1 MPASRRMLRWARAAR
16 KGGLAVAWTLIACTI
31 QGVLLLLP
39 GRAKIA
45 FARFYWAPMAWSIGL
60 DVRVIGAALP
70 RGRRVIFAANHCSWL
85 DIPVL
90 GGRFEA
96 CFVSKDE
103 IARWPLVSTVA
114 KLGRTVFVSRQRAA
128 TGRERD
134 DMHGRLV
141 AGDNLLLFPEG
152 TSSDGGRVLPFRTSF
167 FSIAEQAAW
176 PEGDPPLVVPI
187 SVAYDRLAGLPTGRS
202 SRAVFAWYGDMDLA
216 SHFWQLAQW
225 RGMRA
230 TVLVHPPLDPR
241 EFASRKVLAQA
252 AWEAVAGGAAAL
264 RQNRPAR
271 SLHEVA
277 PNAAGHVV
285 FA

>member
-1 MPASRRMLRWARAAR
+1 MPASLRLVRQARAAR
-16 KGGLAVAWTLIACTI
+16 RGAGAVAWTLVACLI
-31 QGVLLLLP
+31 QALLLALP
-39 GRAKIA
+39 GHAKVA
-45 FARFYWAPMAWSIGL
+45 FARFYWATITRLIGL
-60 DVRVIGAALP
+60 DVCVIGAAVP
-70 RGRRVIFAANHCSWL
+70 GRRVIFAANHSSWL

-114 KLGRTVFVSRQRAA
+114 KLGRTVFVSRQRTA

-134 DMHGRLV
+134 DMHGRMV

-176 PEGDPPLVVPI
+176 PEGDPPLIVPI
-187 SVAYDRLAGLPTGRS
+187 SVVYDRLAGLPTGRS
-202 SRAVFAWYGDMDLA
+202 SRSVFAWYGDMNLA

-225 RGMRA
+225 RGMRV
-230 TVLVHPPLDPR
+230 TVLIHPPLDPR
-241 EFASRKVLAQA
+241 EFATRKVLAQA
-252 AWEAVAGGAAAL
+252 AWDAVAGGAAAL
-264 RQNRPAR
+264 RQNRPVRPLPDA
-271 SLHEVA
+271 VA
-277 PNAAGHVV
+277 TPPGAQV

>member
-1 MPASRRMLRWARAAR
+1 MPASRRLVRQARAAR
-16 KGGLAVAWTLIACTI
+16 KGGVAVAWTLVACLI
-31 QGVLLLLP
+31 QTLLLALP
-39 GRAKIA
+39 GHAKVA
-45 FARFYWAPMAWSIGL
+45 FARFYWATITHLIGL
-60 DVRVIGAALP
+60 DVCVIGAAVP
-70 RGRRVIFAANHCSWL
+70 GRRVIFAANHSSWL

-114 KLGRTVFVSRQRAA
+114 KLGRTVFVSRQRTA

-134 DMHGRLV
+134 DMHGRMV

-176 PEGDPPLVVPI
+176 PEGDPPLIVPI
-187 SVAYDRLAGLPTGRS
+187 SVVYDRLAGLPTGRS
-202 SRAVFAWYGDMDLA
+202 SRSVFAWYGDMNLA

-225 RGMRA
+225 RGMRV
-230 TVLVHPPLDPR
+230 TVLIHPPLDPR
-241 EFASRKVLAQA
+241 EFATRKVLAQA
-252 AWEAVAGGAAAL
+252 AWDAVAGGAAAL
-264 RQNRPAR
+264 RQNRPVR
-271 SLHEVA
+271 LL
-277 PNAAGHVV
+277 PDAAATTPGQQV

>member
-1 MPASRRMLRWARAAR
+1 MPLARRVVRQGRAAR
-16 KGGLAVAWTLIACTI
+16 KGGVAVAWTLLACAI
-31 QGVLLLLP
+31 QAGLLLLP
-39 GRAKIA
+39 GRAKVA
-45 FARFYWAPMAWSIGL
+45 FARFYWATIAWSIGL
-60 DVRVIGAALP
+60 DIRVIGADLP
-70 RGRRVIFAANHCSWL
+70 QGRRVIFAANHCSWL

-114 KLGRTVFVSRQRAA
+114 KLGRTIFVTRQRTA

-134 DMHGRLV
+134 DMHGRMV

-152 TSSDGGRVLPFRTSF
+152 TSSDGGRVLPFRSSF

-176 PEGDPPLVVPI
+176 PEGDPPLIVPV
-187 SVAYDRLAGLPTGRS
+187 SVAYDRLAGLPVGRS

-225 RGMRA
+225 RSMRA
-230 TVLVHPPLDPR
+230 TVLVHPALDPCD
-241 EFASRKVLAQA
+241 FASRKVLAQA
-252 AWEAVAGGAAAL
+252 AWNAVAGGAAAL
-264 RQNRPAR
+264 RQNRPVR
-271 SLHEVA
+271 PVPETVPDSR
-277 PNAAGHVV
+277 GQQV